1 MSNPL
6 QRRTI
11 TFIVRVWGEYLNYQ
25 PPSWRGVLELC
36 DRGEEIVFSNLEDLL
51 AIIQENTKDHLIMED
66 KNENDIE

>member
-6 QRRTI
+6 QRCTI
-11 TFIVRVWGEYLNYQ
+11 TFIVRVWGEYLNCQ

-51 AIIQENTKDHLIMED
+51 AIIQENTKDHLIMEY